1 MKYYFN
7 EILFRL
13 LCNWVVVFRLFFV
26 VFFIEIKVEKIKYIE
41 FIGVCGLFGCS
52 RGEMVKYYILINL
65 KFLMN
70 NIEIILVII

>member
-1 MKYYFN
+1 M
-7 EILFRL
+7 
-13 LCNWVVVFRLFFV
+13 
-26 VFFIEIKVEKIKYIE
+26 VFFIEIKVEKIKDIE